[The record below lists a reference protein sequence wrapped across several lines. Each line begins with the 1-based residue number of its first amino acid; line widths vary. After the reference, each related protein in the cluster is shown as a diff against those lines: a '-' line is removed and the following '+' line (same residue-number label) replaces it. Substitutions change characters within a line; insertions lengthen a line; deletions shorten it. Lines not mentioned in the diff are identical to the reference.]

1 MRRLV
6 LEFPFK
12 GIGGSRTLQGMV
24 IYQKVKSIAVLHHL
38 RYSKEKF
45 SVICRVELNDS
56 NDDVKEVLASPSITQ
71 ILPLSQEADGSYTVY
86 AEGRPLGWVAGG
98 LSSVARSSGVQMY
111 DIFELQRGTL
121 KVSYIGSDSQ
131 IRKFM
136 KELTRSGVDHK
147 VLSLGDARFSEDS
160 PMYALTERQRKVIV
174 SAFNLG
180 YFDVPRR
187 ISVEDLSRH
196 VGLKKSAVNEH
207 IRKAER
213 RLLNRLIK
221 G

>member
-1 MRRLV
+1 VV
-6 LEFPFK
+6 LEFPFRGNK
-12 GIGGSRTLQGMV
+12 GSTTLEGEA
-24 IYQKVKSIAVLHHL
+24 IYRKVKSITVLHHL

-56 NDDVKEVLASPSITQ
+56 KDDVKEALVSPSVTQ
-71 ILPLSQEADGSYTVY
+71 VQPLSQEADGSYTVY

-98 LSSVARSSGVQMY
+98 LSSMAKSAGVQMY
-111 DIFELQRGTL
+111 DIFELQKGTL
-121 KVSYIGSDSQ
+121 KASYLGSNGQ
-131 IRKFM
+131 IQKFL
-136 KELTRSGVDHK
+136 KGLARSGVGHK
-147 VLSLGDARFSEDS
+147 VLSMGDAQFSEDS

-180 YFDVPRR
+180 YFEVPRR
-187 ISVEDLSRH
+187 ISVENLSRH

-207 IRKAER
+207 IRKAEG
-213 RLLNRLIK
+213 RLLNRIIK